1 VDRSGGHRRAQHPAQ
16 RSARDAESG
25 TFRKVAEALE
35 IHVTMPD
42 AERAASMARI
52 LVGESL
58 AACVNIV
65 PGVLSIYRWEG
76 RLQEEDEVLC
86 LIKTR
91 PANLDRVQRR
101 IVELHPYDVPEILAF
116 TVDEGSPDYLDWL
129 KAATADPGP

>member
-1 VDRSGGHRRAQHPAQ
+1 
-16 RSARDAESG
+16 
-25 TFRKVAEALE
+25 VAEALE

-42 AERAASMARI
+42 AERAASLARI

-65 PGVLSIYRWEG
+65 PGVRSIYRWEG

-91 PANLDRVQRR
+91 PANLDQVQRR

-116 TVDEGSPDYLDWL
+116 TVDEGSPAYLDWL
-129 KAATADPGP
+129 KAATTAPEA